1 VAGIRIGILFTI
13 SRGRLKTMPLISPE
27 QYRESLNDGRIVY
40 YKGQKV
46 ENVATH
52 PDLGVCA
59 DLMAIDYEMAEDPAY
74 RDLAVMNDPVT
85 GQEISRYY
93 YKPQNADDLVK
104 AHDLIVKAT
113 ELGDGYIPLAHDIGA
128 DALNAINITANIIGN
143 QDYIDRIESYRK
155 ILQDQDLA
163 TCAAVTDVK
172 GDRMLRPSDPGQ
184 AHPDFNVRVVKKTDE
199 GIIVRGAKVHI
210 TGAAY
215 CNDII
220 AIPCRAMSEADA
232 DYAVAFAIPA
242 NTEGVRQVC
251 RPFTSKISSLE
262 FPNSRPVRVHT
273 DSLIIFDDVLVP
285 WDRVF
290 LCGEWQHAATMVYNF
305 ALMHRRTG
313 CAYRIPLS
321 EQLVGAGAAIAEYNG
336 TTKAPHVRE
345 KLTDLIIYVETLRAL
360 SKTACYD
367 FVTRGGVAVPNPIAT
382 NMAKYHF
389 AHNYHD
395 VVGIVQDLAGGLLVT
410 APTYKDYQLPELH
423 DDIDKYLQGVKTVS
437 TENRLRMFDLIRR
450 ITTADLETIC
460 LHGEGSPMA
469 ERMTI
474 FMEGARVLKQCSAL
488 VKEMAQ
494 IKE

>member
-1 VAGIRIGILFTI
+1 M
-13 SRGRLKTMPLISPE
+13 SLISP
-27 QYRESLNDGRIVY
+27 QAYKDSLNDGRVVY
-40 YKGQKV
+40 YKGEKV

-59 DLMAIDYEMAEDPAY
+59 DLAAIDYEMAENPKY
-74 RDLAVMNDPVT
+74 RDLAVVKDPET
-85 GQEISRYY
+85 GEEISRYY
-93 YKPQNADDLVK
+93 YKPQNADDLLK
-104 AHDLIVKAT
+104 AHELIVT
-113 ELGDGYIPLAHDIGA
+113 SSTLGDGYIPLAHDIGA

-143 QDYIDRIESYRK
+143 QEYIDRVNNYRRQ
-155 ILQDQDLA
+155 LQVEDLA

-172 GDRMLRPSDPGQ
+172 GNRFLRPSDSRQ
-184 AHPDFNVRVVKKTDE
+184 AHPDFYVRKVGQNEK

-215 CNDII
+215 SNDII
-220 AIPCRAMSEADA
+220 AIPCRAMTEEDA

-242 NTEGVRQVC
+242 NTKGVRQVC
-251 RPFTSKISSLE
+251 RPFTAHISELE
-262 FPNSRPVRVHT
+262 FPNDRPVRVHT

-290 LCGEWQHAATMVYNF
+290 LCGEWQHAATLVYNF

-313 CAYRIPLS
+313 CSYRIPLS
-321 EQLVGAGAAIAEYNG
+321 EQLVGVAAAIAEYNG
-336 TTKAPHVRE
+336 ISKTQHVRD
-345 KLTDLIIYVETLRAL
+345 KLTDLVIYLETLKSL

-367 FVTRGGVAVPNPIAT
+367 FIMRGGLAVPNPIAT

-389 AHNYHD
+389 AHNYHE
-395 VVGIVQDLAGGLLVT
+395 VVKTIQDIAGGLTVT
-410 APTYKDYQLPELH
+410 APSYKDYQVPELTA
-423 DDIDKYLQGVKTVS
+423 DIDKYLQGVKEVS

-450 ITTADLETIC
+450 ITSADLETIC

-474 FMEGARVLKQCSAL
+474 FMEAGPVLAECKQIVEEL
-488 VKEMAQ
+488 AQ
-494 IKE
+494 LKK

>member
-1 VAGIRIGILFTI
+1 MG
-13 SRGRLKTMPLISPE
+13 LISPE
-27 QYRESLNDGRIVY
+27 QFKESLNDGRVVY
-40 YKGQKV
+40 YKGERV

-52 PDLGVCA
+52 PNLSVCVDLA
-59 DLMAIDYEMAEDPAY
+59 AIDFEMCENPEY
-74 RDLAVMNDPVT
+74 RGLAVMEDPDT
-85 GQEISRYY
+85 GKEISRYY
-93 YKPQNADDLVK
+93 YKPQNADDLLR
-104 AHDLIVKAT
+104 AHELIVTAT

-128 DALNAINITANIIGN
+128 DALNAIEITANMMGN
-143 QDYIDRIESYRK
+143 RDYMDRIANYRK
-155 ILQDQDLA
+155 VLQDQDLA

-172 GDRMLRPSDPGQ
+172 GDRMLRPSHPEQ
-184 AHPDFNVRVVKKTDE
+184 AHPDFNVRIVDRTDQ

-220 AIPCRAMSEADA
+220 AIPCRAMTEEDG

-242 NTEGVRQVC
+242 NTKGIRQVC
-251 RPFTSKISSLE
+251 RPFTSHISPLE
-262 FPNSRPVRVHT
+262 FPNSRPLRVHT

-285 WDRVF
+285 WERVF
-290 LCGEWQHAATMVYNF
+290 LCGEWKFAATMVYNF

-313 CAYRIPLS
+313 CSYRIPLS
-321 EQLVGAGAAIAEYNG
+321 EQFVGVAAAIAEYNG
-336 TTKAPHVRE
+336 ISKAPHVKE
-345 KLTDLIIYVETLRAL
+345 KLIDLIIYLETLKSL

-367 FVTRGGVAVPNPIAT
+367 FVMRGGLAVPNPIAT

-395 VVGIVQDLAGGLLVT
+395 VVKIVEDLAGGLLVT
-410 APTYKDYQLPELH
+410 APTYKDYQLPELQA
-423 DDIDKYLQGVKTVS
+423 DIDKYLQAAKHVT
-437 TENRLRMFDLIRR
+437 TENRLRMMDLIRR

-474 FMEGARVLKQCSAL
+474 FMEAGKVLKDCQAL
-488 VKEMAQ
+488 VEEMAQ
-494 IKE
+494 VKR